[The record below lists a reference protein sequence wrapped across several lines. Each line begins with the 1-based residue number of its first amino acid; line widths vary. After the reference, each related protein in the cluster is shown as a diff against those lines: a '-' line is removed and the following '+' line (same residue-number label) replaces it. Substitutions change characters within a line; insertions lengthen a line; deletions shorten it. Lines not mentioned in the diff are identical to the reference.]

1 VSQSEE
7 KKDLTLGYGLWC
19 LSLIGLCGVQRL
31 YIGQVGYGLVL
42 MFTFGLCGIAQLL
55 DLILLPDVVAKAN
68 DSKGVRDSSPMPVPP
83 MVIPPADNL
92 SRAVSSSQSSSAV
105 EITTH
110 ALDGSW
116 SVRRSRQPSQDNILA
131 NETSFTENDQELD
144 TLLREARLSVERTNT
159 IENS

>member
-7 KKDLTLGYGLWC
+7 KKDLALGYALWC

-68 DSKGVRDSSPMPVPP
+68 NSKAVRDSSPMQVPP

-92 SRAVSSSQSSSAV
+92 SRAVPSSQSSSAV
-105 EITTH
+105 ESTTH
-110 ALDGSW
+110 RLGGAW
-116 SVRRSRQPSQDNILA
+116 SVRRSQTSQDNILA

-159 IENS
+159 MENS